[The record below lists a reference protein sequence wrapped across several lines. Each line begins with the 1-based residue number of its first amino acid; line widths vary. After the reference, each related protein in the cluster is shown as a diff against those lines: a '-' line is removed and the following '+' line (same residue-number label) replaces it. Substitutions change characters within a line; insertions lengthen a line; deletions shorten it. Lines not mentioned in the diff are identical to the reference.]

1 MKKKTVY
8 RNAPKDVADALMV
21 AEPVPDFLPSPEQ
34 LVFKEESVK
43 VTLSLSK
50 DSIAFFK
57 QRARELH
64 VPYQRMI
71 KTVVDKYA
79 RRFQSA

>member
-1 MKKKTVY
+1 MKKKIVY
-8 RNAPKDVADALMV
+8 RNAPKDIADALMV

-34 LVFKEESVK
+34 LVFKEDTVK
-43 VTLSLSK
+43 ITLSLSK
-50 DSIAFFK
+50 GSVAFFK
-57 QRARELH
+57 RKARACG

-79 RRFQSA
+79 HRFQ